1 MTTIPFKPR
10 LYQAK
15 AFRAVTEVGK
25 FEASGTLC
33 GHIDFI
39 GPWRGSYPI
48 SPDEA
53 QSIIIML
60 QQARAD
66 VLANSDPLHDPRL
79 R

>member
-1 MTTIPFKPR
+1 MRSQGRQMTTIPFKPR

-15 AFRAVTEVGK
+15 AFRAQT
-25 FEASGTLC
+25 
-33 GHIDFI
+33 
-39 GPWRGSYPI
+39 
-48 SPDEA
+48 DEA

>member
-1 MTTIPFKPR
+1 MT
-10 LYQAK
+10 
-15 AFRAVTEVGK
+15 VT
-25 FEASGTLC
+25 
-33 GHIDFI
+33 
-39 GPWRGSYPI
+39 PWRGSYPI

-53 QSIIIML
+53 QSIIVML